1 VRQWNFHHLGIP
13 TDEVKE
19 GESYNPKYKF
29 YSIHFEANPY
39 RIQWLRFPKES
50 TLPKIITHIPHLAF
64 KVEDLDA
71 EIEGKKVILDPW
83 EPLDGFQ
90 AAIIEDEGAPIE
102 FI

>member
-1 VRQWNFHHLGIP
+1 MAPISKREHP
-13 TDEVKE
+13 
-19 GESYNPKYKF
+19 
-29 YSIHFEANPY
+29 
-39 RIQWLRFPKES
+39 
-50 TLPKIITHIPHLAF
+50 PKIITHIPHLAF
-64 KVEDLDA
+64 KVADLDA